1 MPDFT
6 KLAAYL
12 NSFSSDD
19 NSYDLAC
26 YIKSKIA
33 QDTSD
38 PKTIN
43 NTEDEE
49 LGDNDITMST
59 PDQQSESNTEG
70 ELMSGA
76 FREFDALNKLQE
88 EKDEIS
94 LPAKKPKSSPATM
107 QSAGTE
113 DFPGVGQQ
121 HNQVRKAASAQISL
135 FDILQSKLKR

>member
-12 NSFSSDD
+12 NSFSSGDS
-19 NSYDLAC
+19 SYDLAC

-59 PDQQSESNTEG
+59 PDQQAESNTEG
-70 ELMSGA
+70 ELMAGA
-76 FREFDALNKLQE
+76 FREFDALNKMQE
-88 EKDEIS
+88 EKEEIN
-94 LPAKKPKSSPATM
+94 LGGKKPQSSPATM
-107 QSAGTE
+107 HSAGTT

-121 HNQVRKAASAQISL
+121 HNQVRKVASAQISL
-135 FDILQSKLKR
+135 FDMLRSKIKR